1 MRQNPK
7 RAPRRRQT
15 PLRTN
20 RPLVWITW
28 LIAAL
33 AARPGWA
40 QETPTAKATIPAG
53 HAVFRS
59 ELGGAH
65 YVPKALHDEY
75 ESLGSRVK
83 DLKEDILEG
92 RIEEEEARKEIA
104 ELQAKIQEIL
114 QKLEKTQVHLPIG
127 TMHEKTESQTFD
139 LGEARCLLVKAR
151 KVRIV
156 GWDKP
161 QVKAVLVKRVL
172 TAEADDD
179 SVADDFQGIQA
190 EHERVPATEVL
201 KLPSVESVAEL
212 TPERLAQLAEL
223 EAVFPLRYRAVARL
237 NPERL
242 AQLNPEIAEIL
253 ARPEEP
259 LGERSLIRRLD
270 FEPLVEEADKEIDA
284 IELTGLTNQEG
295 NRQFHVEVTTEG
307 GGGWHTSEW
316 RRHAALTL
324 FVPKCTMVAVR
335 GGLEGLEV
343 ESLDAALEI
352 VGEGDRDYQATYE
365 IRDVRGPV
373 TAKGVPLQVLENVS
387 GDVSVVLTAYAEDAS
402 TGYGRGWRIHS
413 NAEPGQYTYRHIE
426 GDFRAWFCRANL
438 HLEDVAGKVDVR
450 NDFGNT
456 VLVSSGKLAEAAHRI
471 VSEAG
476 HVQVKLGPDALGDL
490 PVTAL
495 SECGRV
501 KVADSVPSLD
511 IFMFTTSGGGEGQ
524 RRSWGGFVTKRE
536 RDPGGRIGS
545 DYFERFRRPAAILNG
560 LDRSP
565 GLDLISRGGT
575 VQIEALP

>member
-1 MRQNPK
+1 MHCD
-7 RAPRRRQT
+7 
-15 PLRTN
+15 TN
-20 RPLVWITW
+20 RSTDSGRRSLSASRSLVWITW
-28 LIAAL
+28 LVAAL

-40 QETPTAKATIPAG
+40 QEMPTAKATIPAG
-53 HAVFRS
+53 HAVFRE
-59 ELGGAH
+59 ELGGAY

-83 DLKEDILEG
+83 NLKEDILEG
-92 RIEEEEARKEIA
+92 QIEEEQARKEIA

-114 QKLEKTQVHLPIG
+114 QKIDNTQVHLPIG
-127 TMHEKTESQTFD
+127 TMHEKTESQTFE
-139 LGEARCLLVKAR
+139 LGEARCLVVKAA

-161 QVKAVLVKRVL
+161 QVKAVLEKRVL
-172 TAEADDD
+172 TADADDD
-179 SVADDFQGIQA
+179 AVADDFQGIRA
-190 EHERVPATEVL
+190 EHQRVPATEVL
-201 KLPSVESVAEL
+201 QLPTVESVAEL
-212 TPERLAQLAEL
+212 TPEKLAHLSKL

-237 NPERL
+237 NPKRL
-242 AQLNPEIAEIL
+242 AELNPQIAEIL
-253 ARPEEP
+253 SRPEEP
-259 LGERSLIRRLD
+259 QAERSLFRRLD
-270 FEPLVEEADKEIDA
+270 FEPLLEQAGKEIDVVQL
-284 IELTGLTNQEG
+284 IGLTHQEG
-295 NRQFHVEVTTEG
+295 NRQFLFEVNTEG
-307 GGGWHTSEW
+307 HGEWHGSEW

-335 GGLEGLEV
+335 GAMEGLEV
-343 ESLDAALEI
+343 ESVDAALEI
-352 VGEGDRDYQATYE
+352 VGEGNRDYQATYE

-373 TAKGVPLQVLENVS
+373 TARGVPLQVLENVR
-387 GDVSVVLTAYAEDAS
+387 GDVAVVLTAFAENSS
-402 TGYGRGWRIHS
+402 TGHRPDWRTHS
-413 NAEPGQYTYRHIE
+413 NAEPGQYTYKEIE

-450 NDFGNT
+450 NDFGDT
-456 VLVSSGKLAEAAHRI
+456 VLVLPGKLAEAAHRI

-511 IFMFTTSGGGEGQ
+511 IFMFSTSGGSDGH
-524 RRSWGGFVTKRE
+524 RRSWGGFVTQRK
-536 RDPGGRIGS
+536 RDPGGGIGA

-565 GLDLISRGGT
+565 GLDLISRGGS
-575 VQIEALP
+575 VRIEPLP